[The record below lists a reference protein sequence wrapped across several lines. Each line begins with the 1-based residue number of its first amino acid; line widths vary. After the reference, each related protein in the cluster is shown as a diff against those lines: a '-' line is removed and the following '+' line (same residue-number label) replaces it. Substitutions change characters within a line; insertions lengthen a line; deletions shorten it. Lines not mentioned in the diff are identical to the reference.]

1 MIGELFTV
9 EGTTTTR
16 PENLVKN
23 GRVPRVTCSST
34 NNGLD
39 DVYNNEATERGHV
52 ITIDSATIGFTAY
65 HDYDFIA
72 TDHVEKLTLCSRFMS
87 RYLGLS
93 LVTAIRCAT
102 RQKYNYGYKFSQD
115 RIRRQ
120 TIFLPVD
127 DDGLPD
133 WNFMEGYMRKCE
145 RTMIEEYISRIRVND
160 EAGEIL
166 SLDGVKWA
174 KFRIGDLFRL
184 EQGKGRGANHLESI
198 SDGISYLGATNRNNA
213 VLDFVKP
220 VEKLVQ
226 KGNCIAF
233 IRNGEGA
240 MGYSV
245 YKSEDFIATGDITV
259 GYAPFLNRYTGIF
272 ITTAADMVRGRYSYN
287 YKRSD
292 TRLKNEIIQLP
303 ANDSGDPDWQFMEDY
318 MRQTEQTLLRKYIS
332 HITAMYPEIF
342 PANHNP
348 A

>member
-23 GRVPRVTCSST
+23 GRIPRVTCSAT

-166 SLDGVKWA
+166 
-174 KFRIGDLFRL
+174 RL
-184 EQGKGRGANHLESI
+184 NMREWRTFYIRDIFTHIQRGK
-198 SDGISYLGATNRNNA
+198 
-213 VLDFVKP
+213 
-220 VEKLVQ
+220 
-226 KGNCIAF
+226 
-233 IRNGEGA
+233 
-240 MGYSV
+240 
-245 YKSEDFIATGDITV
+245 
-259 GYAPFLNRYTGIF
+259 
-272 ITTAADMVRGRYSYN
+272 
-287 YKRSD
+287 
-292 TRLKNEIIQLP
+292 RLKNDDHIPGNIPYVSSSAMNNGVDDFVGNTEGVRIFRDCITIANSGSVGTAFYHGYEFVASDHVTALKSPNMNKYICMFIVTTLKSLHEKYSFNREINDVRINREQIMLP

>member
-23 GRVPRVTCSST
+23 GRIPRVTCSAT

-166 SLDGVKWA
+166 RLDMREWRT
-174 KFRIGDLFRL
+174 FYIRDIFTHIQR
-184 EQGKGRGANHLESI
+184 GK
-198 SDGISYLGATNRNNA
+198 
-213 VLDFVKP
+213 
-220 VEKLVQ
+220 
-226 KGNCIAF
+226 
-233 IRNGEGA
+233 
-240 MGYSV
+240 
-245 YKSEDFIATGDITV
+245 
-259 GYAPFLNRYTGIF
+259 
-272 ITTAADMVRGRYSYN
+272 
-287 YKRSD
+287 
-292 TRLKNEIIQLP
+292 RLKNDDHIPGNIPYVSSSAMNNGVDDFVGNTEGVRIFRDCITIANSGSVGTAFYHGYEFVASDHVTALKSPNMNKYICMFIVTTLKSLHEKYSFNREINDVRINREQIMLP